1 MIDHTRTFY
10 ENIKDAFYFAV
21 SDKVSIVIIGI
32 ILTIAGTLEEYH
44 TNDPLL
50 SIISIIV
57 LLCFLLFEAGY
68 SSKIIV
74 EILEGSTKT
83 PAIENIPEMLTHG
96 LKEFIV
102 TLGYS
107 IVSYILGMVVEGIY
121 VIYHDSIIL
130 LPSLLIFALILFVMN
145 SSLIYMGHK
154 SGKIKDGFNIKGIFG
169 LYGKLGFLGTLF
181 LFITCIISQLILFSS
196 VFNVFSWDIWII
208 IKFIMNFLLAP
219 ISLIFSLR
227 LFALQG
233 RLN

>member
-74 EILEGSTKT
+74 ETLEGSTKT

-154 SGKIKDGFNIKGIFG
+154 SGKIKDGFNSKGIFG

>member
-74 EILEGSTKT
+74 ETLEGSTKT

-145 SSLIYMGHK
+145 SSLIYMGNK

>member
-74 EILEGSTKT
+74 ETLEGSTKT
-83 PAIENIPEMLTHG
+83 PAIENIPEMLTH
-96 LKEFIV
+96 
-102 TLGYS
+102 
-107 IVSYILGMVVEGIY
+107 VEGIY
-121 VIYHDSIIL
+121 SN
-130 LPSLLIFALILFVMN
+130 SWIFYCELYIG
-145 SSLIYMGHK
+145 YG
-154 SGKIKDGFNIKGIFG
+154 SGRN
-169 LYGKLGFLGTLF
+169 LCYL
-181 LFITCIISQLILFSS
+181 S
-196 VFNVFSWDIWII
+196 
-208 IKFIMNFLLAP
+208 
-219 ISLIFSLR
+219 
-227 LFALQG
+227 
-233 RLN
+233 

>member
-74 EILEGSTKT
+74 ETLEGSTKT

-121 VIYHDSIIL
+121 VIYHD
-130 LPSLLIFALILFVMN
+130 
-145 SSLIYMGHK
+145 
-154 SGKIKDGFNIKGIFG
+154 
-169 LYGKLGFLGTLF
+169 
-181 LFITCIISQLILFSS
+181 
-196 VFNVFSWDIWII
+196 
-208 IKFIMNFLLAP
+208 
-219 ISLIFSLR
+219 
-227 LFALQG
+227 
-233 RLN
+233 